1 MNNEMN
7 SAIDDFVQALLLADP
22 KCEMKRQAI
31 IIDDLGCP
39 HKPKKLQAGKM
50 AVYIFRKDG
59 ENAEYLKI
67 GKAGSRS
74 NARFNSQH
82 YGPNRAKNS
91 LAGCL
96 LNDPGMV
103 PYHLDSN
110 NVGNWIRQN
119 IHRIDILIDQKEG
132 IFVLNFLESF
142 LHCKFR
148 PKYEGFK
155 SQTQTVGYVT
165 KNGGVADDLG

>member
-1 MNNEMN
+1 
-7 SAIDDFVQALLLADP
+7 
-22 KCEMKRQAI
+22 
-31 IIDDLGCP
+31 
-39 HKPKKLQAGKM
+39 M

-82 YGPNRAKNS
+82 YGPNRAKSS

-119 IHRIDILIDQKEG
+119 IHRIDILIDQKR
-132 IFVLNFLESF
+132 LLQNPLLRPLEAGRSKGF
-142 LHCKFR
+142 CKI
-148 PKYEGFK
+148 
-155 SQTQTVGYVT
+155 
-165 KNGGVADDLG
+165 